1 MKATRAA
8 GTGLAV
14 GAVLA
19 LCTIA
24 SPAQATEEG
33 WDRAAGCTEAR
44 AEVTSISGWV
54 SPNACTFIKRQITF
68 GEVTTPDRVSAYVDI
83 WSKDATLWE
92 PAKAS
97 RPLLQGEEAIRKAI
111 SGTLSLIPDFR
122 FQGTRIAVNG
132 PAVMF
137 EAHNEAT
144 VKGHE
149 IAYDAV
155 YRVQLT
161 DGGKVVQGRRYYD
174 RHTLFKPLDP
184 ELPDLFAD
192 IADGGTPDQSRRPV
206 LDPDELVARA
216 EAWNDEDAEAL
227 VERLTGA
234 PLSAPGLN
242 GGTLRTTQGKLAYLN
257 RFFDQVSDVQ
267 LEPGQAVKVN
277 GATYLE
283 WHGTL
288 LPKDQTDLISFG
300 IIERVDDTGGISS
313 DWTLTFDQLPLV
325 ADEAKITE
333 LYGRLR

>member
-1 MKATRAA
+1 MKATRMA
-8 GTGLAV
+8 GMGLAV
-14 GAVLA
+14 GAALA
-19 LCTIA
+19 LCTIV

-33 WDRAAGCTEAR
+33 WDGAGCAEAR
-44 AEVTSISGWV
+44 PEVTSISGWV
-54 SPNACTFIKRQITF
+54 SPNACTFIKRQIKF
-68 GEVTTPDRVSAYVDI
+68 GKVTTPDRVSAYVDI

-111 SGTLSLIPDFR
+111 SGTLSLVPDFR
-122 FQGTRIAVNG
+122 FRGTRIAVNG

-149 IAYDAV
+149 IAYPAV

-174 RHTLFKPLDP
+174 RHTWFKPLDP
-184 ELPDLFAD
+184 ELPDPFAD
-192 IADGGTPDQSRRPV
+192 VADGSAPDQGRKPV
-206 LDPDELVARA
+206 LDPDELVARG
-216 EAWNDEDAEAL
+216 EAWNNEDAEAL

-234 PLSAPGLN
+234 PLTAPGLN
-242 GGTLRTTQGKLAYLN
+242 GGTLRTTRGKLAYLK

-267 LEPGQAVKVN
+267 LQPGQAVKVH

-288 LPKDQTDLISFG
+288 LPKGQTEPVSFG
-300 IIERVDDTGGISS
+300 IIERVGDTSGISS
-313 DWTLTFDQLPLV
+313 DWTLTFDRLPLV